1 MSRSIDVTMTRL
13 HMPILIL
20 SRSGKK
26 SQVGGVDRDWLM
38 FNIFYNRD
46 IWGSGRRR
54 RGLCSGCCSGRSRIT
69 RGTSMVM
76 PRELGYSSTKVRC
89 ADQDD
94 RHPGDRMLPVENFC
108 RPSTLCRRWVGPEIH
123 KVPELCNP
131 RRRSSAKMFPRE
143 HPAWHL
149 TMMAKAAP
157 QLACAGQQHRHQ
169 PPDRHARPSA
179 AVMSAA
185 LIAPH
190 LVGSRAILV
199 DRPRG

>member
-13 HMPILIL
+13 QMPILIL

-46 IWGSGRRR
+46 MWGSGRRR

-76 PRELGYSSTKVRC
+76 PRERGYSSTKVRC

-94 RHPGDRMLPVENFC
+94 RHPHTLSPLGRSGDPQ
-108 RPSTLCRRWVGPEIH
+108 GPRI
-123 KVPELCNP
+123 LQ
-131 RRRSSAKMFPRE
+131 SSA
-143 HPAWHL
+143 A
-149 TMMAKAAP
+149 
-157 QLACAGQQHRHQ
+157 QL
-169 PPDRHARPSA
+169 S
-179 AVMSAA
+179 
-185 LIAPH
+185 
-190 LVGSRAILV
+190 
-199 DRPRG
+199 